1 MVHSNER
8 SFNNFGLSLFFIGII
23 ILLNSCASG
32 PKQMTYF
39 NNVPD
44 SLNNNPLA
52 IERSKFVEPK
62 IQSKDILQISIQTLD
77 PRSTD
82 VVNSAPPMPSSTG
95 GASSGSGGSES
106 SVSSAAT
113 VPGYLVDNNGEIE
126 MPLVGRVK
134 VGGLTTT
141 EAKDLLR
148 EKASQYYKD
157 PVVNVRCVNFVV
169 TVLGEVNRPGQ
180 YLVPNEKINLL
191 DAIGLAGDLTAYG
204 KRNDILLVRE
214 DNGNKLFIRFD
225 LNSSDVYKS
234 AYFYLQKGDLV
245 YVAPNKSK
253 AALSDYARDRNV
265 QVTSAILTPLII
277 LANLLVTVSR
287 R

>member
-1 MVHSNER
+1 MVHLNER
-8 SFNNFGLSLFFIGII
+8 SFNGFGLSLFFIGFI

-44 SLNNNPLA
+44 SLNNTPLA
-52 IERSKFVEPK
+52 IERSKFIEPK

-82 VVNSAPPMPSSTG
+82 VVNSAPPMPDNTGSSSNG
-95 GASSGSGGSES
+95 GNNSG

-169 TVLGEVNRPGQ
+169 TVLGEVNHPGQ

-225 LNSSDVYKS
+225 LNSSDIYKS
-234 AYFYLQKGDLV
+234 PYFYLQKGDLV

>member
-245 YVAPNKSK
+245 YVAPNKS
-253 AALSDYARDRNV
+253 
-265 QVTSAILTPLII
+265 
-277 LANLLVTVSR
+277 
-287 R
+287 